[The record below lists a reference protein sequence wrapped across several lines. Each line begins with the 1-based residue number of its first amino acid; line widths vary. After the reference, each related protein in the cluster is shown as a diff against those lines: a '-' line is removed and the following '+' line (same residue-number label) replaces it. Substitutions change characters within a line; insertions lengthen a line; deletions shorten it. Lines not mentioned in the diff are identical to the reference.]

1 MGKELFMT
9 LENKLGIINSS
20 ELSRIEEKISKVRAL
35 ELFETGLLDTFE
47 VGTFEGLA
55 KIHKYLFGEIY
66 DFAGEIR
73 TVNMA
78 KGNFRFAP
86 VMYLEAALANIS
98 KMPQSAFD

>member
-73 TVNMA
+73 TVKN
-78 KGNFRFAP
+78 
-86 VMYLEAALANIS
+86 S
-98 KMPQSAFD
+98 KYCRRKF

>member
-1 MGKELFMT
+1 MT
-9 LENKLGIINSS
+9 LENKLGITHSS
-20 ELSRIEEKISKVRAL
+20 ELSRVEEKISKKKAL

-47 VGTFEGLA
+47 VGTFKGLA

-86 VMYLEAALANIS
+86 VMYL
-98 KMPQSAFD
+98 